1 MIKATKIFLG
11 IYLFIVFVIVL
22 VLYSPFYLIFGLLK
36 LILIIAN
43 YIMKLRRNFTKNKD
57 AETEFL
63 NRQFE
68 NQNRTNGWIQ
78 VTENDFDDKMSE
90 EEF

>member
-11 IYLFIVFVIVL
+11 IYLFIIFAIVL
-22 VLYSPFYLIFGLLK
+22 VLYSPFYLIFGLFK
-36 LILIIAN
+36 LVSIIAN
-43 YIMKLRRNFTKNKD
+43 YIMELRRNFTKNKN

-68 NQNRTNGWIQ
+68 NQNRTNNWIQ
-78 VTENDFDDKMSE
+78 VTENDFDNMSE

>member
-11 IYLFIVFVIVL
+11 IYLFIVFAIVL

-36 LILIIAN
+36 LISIIAN
-43 YIMKLRRNFTKNKD
+43 YMMELRRNFTKNKN

-63 NRQFE
+63 NRQFK
-68 NQNRTNGWIQ
+68 NQNRTNGWIH
-78 VTENDFDDKMSE
+78 VTENDFDNMSE

>member
-1 MIKATKIFLG
+1 MIKVTKIFLG
-11 IYLFIVFVIVL
+11 IYLFIVFAIVL

-36 LILIIAN
+36 LVSIIAN
-43 YIMKLRRNFTKNKD
+43 YMMELRRNFTKNKN

-68 NQNRTNGWIQ
+68 NQNRTNGWIH
-78 VTENDFDDKMSE
+78 VTENDFDNMSE

>member
-11 IYLFIVFVIVL
+11 IYLFIIFAIVL

-36 LILIIAN
+36 LISIIAN
-43 YIMKLRRNFTKNKD
+43 YVMELRRNFTKNKN

-68 NQNRTNGWIQ
+68 NQNRTNNWIQ
-78 VTENDFDDKMSE
+78 VTENDFDKMSE

>member
-36 LILIIAN
+36 LVSIIAN
-43 YIMKLRRNFTKNKD
+43 YLMKLRRNFIKNKD
-57 AETEFL
+57 AEKEFL
-63 NRQFE
+63 NRKFE
-68 NQNRTNGWIQ
+68 NQNHTDGWIQ
-78 VTENDFDDKMSE
+78 VTENDFDNMSE

>member
-11 IYLFIVFVIVL
+11 IYLFIIFAIVL

-36 LILIIAN
+36 LVSIIAN
-43 YIMKLRRNFTKNKD
+43 YMIELRRNFVKNKN

-63 NRQFE
+63 NRQFK
-68 NQNRTNGWIQ
+68 NQNRTNDWIQ
-78 VTENDFDDKMSE
+78 VTENDFDNMSE

>member
-1 MIKATKIFLG
+1 MIKAAKIFLG
-11 IYLFIVFVIVL
+11 IYFLIIFAIVL

-36 LILIIAN
+36 LVSIIAN
-43 YIMKLRRNFTKNKD
+43 YMMELRRNFTKNKN

-68 NQNRTNGWIQ
+68 NQNRTNGWIH
-78 VTENDFDDKMSE
+78 VTENDFDNMSE

>member
-11 IYLFIVFVIVL
+11 IYLFIIFAIVL

-36 LILIIAN
+36 LISIIAN
-43 YIMKLRRNFTKNKD
+43 YVMELRRNFTKNKN

-68 NQNRTNGWIQ
+68 NQNRANGWIQ
-78 VTENDFDDKMSE
+78 VTENDFEDNMSE
-90 EEF
+90 E

>member
-11 IYLFIVFVIVL
+11 IYLFIIFAIVL

-36 LILIIAN
+36 LVSIIAN
-43 YIMKLRRNFTKNKD
+43 YMMELRRHFTKNKN

-68 NQNRTNGWIQ
+68 NQNRTNNWIQ
-78 VTENDFDDKMSE
+78 VTENDFDNMSE

>member
-11 IYLFIVFVIVL
+11 IYLFIIFAIVL

-36 LILIIAN
+36 LVSIIAN
-43 YIMKLRRNFTKNKD
+43 YMMELRRNFTKNKN

-68 NQNRTNGWIQ
+68 NQNRTNNWIQ
-78 VTENDFDDKMSE
+78 VTENDFDNMSE

>member
-11 IYLFIVFVIVL
+11 IYLFIIFAIVL
-22 VLYSPFYLIFGLLK
+22 VLYSPFYLIFGLFK
-36 LILIIAN
+36 LVSIIAN
-43 YIMKLRRNFTKNKD
+43 YMMELRRNFTKNKN

-68 NQNRTNGWIQ
+68 NQNRANNWIQ
-78 VTENDFDDKMSE
+78 VTENDFDKMSE

>member
-1 MIKATKIFLG
+1 MIKAIKIFLG
-11 IYLFIVFVIVL
+11 IYLLIIFAIVL
-22 VLYSPFYLIFGLLK
+22 VLYSPFFLIFGLLK
-36 LILIIAN
+36 LVSNIIN
-43 YIMKLRRNFTKNKD
+43 YMMKLRRNFTKNKN

-68 NQNRTNGWIQ
+68 NQNRTNNWMQ
-78 VTENDFDDKMSE
+78 VTENDFDKMSE

>member
-11 IYLFIVFVIVL
+11 IYLFIVFAIVL

-36 LILIIAN
+36 LVSIIAN
-43 YIMKLRRNFTKNKD
+43 YMMELRRNFNKNKN

-68 NQNRTNGWIQ
+68 NQNRTNGWIH
-78 VTENDFDDKMSE
+78 VTENDFDNMSE

>member
-11 IYLFIVFVIVL
+11 IYLFIVFAIVL

-36 LILIIAN
+36 LVSIIAN
-43 YIMKLRRNFTKNKD
+43 YMMELRRNFTKNKN
-57 AETEFL
+57 AEKEFL

-68 NQNRTNGWIQ
+68 NQNRTNGWIH
-78 VTENDFDDKMSE
+78 VTENDFDNMSE